1 MRIRLFILLFSVFLT
16 GCGNGITKGNNGL
29 ATDFQLGNMQLTS
42 RNSEIINW
50 SQYKGKTV
58 FINFWA
64 TWCRPCIEEMPS
76 IQRAM
81 EIIKNENIEF
91 LFATDEPREQ
101 VEKFR
106 QRYNFPF
113 QYVQT
118 ESYQSY
124 GIMVLPT
131 TFIFDPEGKLVFSE
145 AGYRKWDNKNNI
157 DLLKSITRQK

>member
-1 MRIRLFILLFSVFLT
+1 MKLISLNDTSVKMT
-16 GCGNGITKGNNGL
+16 
-29 ATDFQLGNMQLTS
+29 
-42 RNSEIINW
+42 
-50 SQYKGKTV
+50 QYQGKTL

-76 IQRAM
+76 IQGAM
-81 EIIKNENIEF
+81 EIMKNENIEF
-91 LFATDEPREQ
+91 LFATDETREQ

-131 TFIFDPEGKLVFSE
+131 TFIFNKEGKLVFSE
-145 AGYRKWDNKNNI
+145 TGYRKWDNENNL
-157 DLLKSITRQK
+157 DLLKKIISQK

>member
-1 MRIRLFILLFSVFLT
+1 MT
-16 GCGNGITKGNNGL
+16 
-29 ATDFQLGNMQLTS
+29 
-42 RNSEIINW
+42 
-50 SQYKGKTV
+50 QYQGKTL

-76 IQRAM
+76 IQGAM
-81 EIIKNENIEF
+81 EIMKNENIEF
-91 LFATDEPREQ
+91 LFATDETREQ

-131 TFIFDPEGKLVFSE
+131 TFIFNKEGKLVFSE
-145 AGYRKWDNKNNI
+145 TGYRKWDNENNL
-157 DLLKSITRQK
+157 DLLKKIISQK